1 MVPGAT
7 APSDTDRLPEGS
19 AKAGFTVG
27 PCALL
32 WFPVVEAL
40 LAFVLVGAY
49 TASQSP
55 LGRYL
60 SAGESPLFV
69 WVRAHA
75 ASLLWGGLG
84 AVLVL
89 CITRLWSAERWPVWM
104 RALTG
109 AEIAAL
115 GVLALTPLRAEGG
128 ILPAAHVGLQATLLL
143 QIVGGAALAPGAAE
157 VSARLLVPERRL
169 PTFLSFVFVL
179 AAAPALFD
187 PGARRIRAFTDL
199 DSAVDIALSVVLP
212 PLFSG
217 TTGVWL
223 GVGVAGLFA
232 AAGAVAR
239 RAGGAF
245 PRAVVLPLTFVSVAG
260 LFAAVF
266 IASLTVAIG
275 WELAALDLN
284 GLKLPLG
291 LLLAGGTGGLTH
303 LTAHR
308 LMERAPVAPVRSPI
322 GMAALSAGAI
332 LVLPLAWILTR
343 PRAGRVAWR
352 GLLSVCLLAPVALGG
367 YVLYGGLFDPWFT
380 VFSYLKA
387 ILFKATATAAAGI
400 LVLVDEELMPARTT
414 HPGPGWRGPATVLAA
429 ALLLPVAPIAAFNR
443 HPETKAAVL
452 QFSEF
457 SMVDAAYLRVLSR
470 IPGLG
475 DWIRLGQSPSPN
487 GSAPAWPPPWIL
499 EKTHR
504 SLLPRDFN
512 LLVVVVDALR
522 GDAFRSAGY
531 HRDLTPFLDR
541 WALEEAVSFRRA
553 YSPGGGTFAAFP
565 FLVGGR
571 SRFTL
576 YGPGL
581 HEDNLYFKL
590 AQAEGIRHVMVV
602 KGYGPRAIFP
612 PNYPVLE
619 LGDGGGGDRSV
630 SADQA
635 FGWLQAALDAVPAG
649 ERFLAFLHLMDMHND
664 LWKKRD
670 GLDFGDAPRD
680 LYDNNL
686 SYLDRAFARF
696 VAWLRQHGLYDRT
709 VVLFTADHGE
719 QFWEHGASL
728 HGHTLY
734 EEDLRIPLI
743 LLAHGVRARVED
755 VPVTAADMAP
765 TILELAG
772 YSVHPPYDDPR
783 MGISLVP
790 LLLGQERGRYLHRDV
805 VGRASFKRS
814 YFLYR
819 DWRWK
824 LIYSADFDL
833 LQLFD
838 VVDDPRER
846 RNLVRE
852 RQPLAVELE
861 RDLMHYLATVEGR
874 SYRPLQ
880 STDGEEAAG
889 ASHASRSTTKP

>member
-1 MVPGAT
+1 MRVGDAIPA
-7 APSDTDRLPEGS
+7 LPEGS
-19 AKAGFTVG
+19 GKTGFTLG
-27 PCALL
+27 SGALL
-32 WFPVVEAL
+32 WFLVAEGL
-40 LAFVLVGAY
+40 LAFVLVGTY

-69 WVRAHA
+69 WVRTHA
-75 ASLLWGGLG
+75 ASLLGGGLG
-84 AVLVL
+84 AVLVI
-89 CITRLWSAERWPVWM
+89 CVARVWAAERWPVLM
-104 RALTG
+104 RALIG
-109 AEIAAL
+109 VEIASL
-115 GVLALTPLRAEGG
+115 GIMALTPLRAEGG
-128 ILPAAHVGLQATLLL
+128 ILQAAHVGLQATLLL
-143 QIVGGAALAPGAAE
+143 QIIGAAALAPGAADI
-157 VSARLLVPERRL
+157 SARLLGPERRL
-169 PTFLSFVFVL
+169 PAFLSFVFVL
-179 AAAPALFD
+179 AATPALFD

-199 DSAVDIALSVVLP
+199 DAAVDVPLSLALP
-212 PLFSG
+212 PLLSG
-217 TTGVWL
+217 ITGVWL

-239 RAGGAF
+239 RVDHALT
-245 PRAVVLPLTFVSVAG
+245 RAVVLPLTFVGVAG
-260 LFAAVF
+260 LYAAVF
-266 IASLTVAIG
+266 MASLTAAIA
-275 WELAALDLN
+275 WEIAALDLDN
-284 GLKLPLG
+284 LRLPLG
-291 LLLAGGTGGLTH
+291 LLLAGGIGALTH
-303 LTAHR
+303 LTARR
-308 LMERAPVAPVRSPI
+308 LMSHAPGAPARSPI

-332 LVLPLAWILTR
+332 LVLPLAWMLTR
-343 PRAGRVAWR
+343 PGGGRGAWR
-352 GLLSVCLLAPVALGG
+352 ALLGACLLAPVALGG
-367 YVLYGGLFDPWFT
+367 YILYGGLFDPWFT
-380 VFSYLKA
+380 ALSYVKA
-387 ILFKATATAAAGI
+387 ILCKAAATAVAGI
-400 LVLVDEELMPARTT
+400 LALVTEDLKPAPTIR
-414 HPGPGWRGPATVLAA
+414 PAPRWRGATTVLAA
-429 ALLLPVAPIAAFNR
+429 TLLLTVAPIAGFNR
-443 HPETKAAVL
+443 HPEVKAAVM

-457 SMVDAAYLRVLSR
+457 SMVDATYMRVLAR
-470 IPGLG
+470 AAGLG
-475 DWIRLGQSPSPN
+475 DWIRLGQSPPTN
-487 GSAPAWPPPWIL
+487 GRATAWPPPWIL
-499 EKTHR
+499 EKTRR

-512 LLVVVVDALR
+512 LVVVVADALR

-531 HRDLTPFLDR
+531 HRNLTPFLDR

-553 YSPGGGTFAAFP
+553 YSHGGGTFAAFP

-571 SRFTL
+571 SGFTL

-590 AQAEGIRHVMVV
+590 ALAEGIQRVMVV

-612 PNYPVLE
+612 PDYPVIE
-619 LGDGGGGDRSV
+619 LGDGGGSGRSV
-630 SADQA
+630 PADEV
-635 FGWLQAALDAVPAG
+635 FGWLQAAVDTRPAG
-649 ERFLAFLHLMDMHND
+649 ERFLAFLHVMDVHND
-664 LWKKRD
+664 LWKKSD

-696 VAWLRQHGLYDRT
+696 VEWLRQRGLYDRT
-709 VVLFTADHGE
+709 VILFTADHGE

-734 EEDLRIPLI
+734 EEDLRIPVV

-772 YSVHPPYDDPR
+772 YSVRPPYDDPH

-790 LLLGQERGRYLHRDV
+790 LLLGRERDRYLHRDV

-838 VVDDPRER
+838 VVGDPRER

-852 RQPLAVELE
+852 RQLLAVELE
-861 RDLMHYLATVEGR
+861 RELMTYLENVEGR
-874 SYRPLQ
+874 TYRPLL
-880 STDGEEAAG
+880 SVGGAG
-889 ASHASRSTTKP
+889 TSGGARASGPAPRR